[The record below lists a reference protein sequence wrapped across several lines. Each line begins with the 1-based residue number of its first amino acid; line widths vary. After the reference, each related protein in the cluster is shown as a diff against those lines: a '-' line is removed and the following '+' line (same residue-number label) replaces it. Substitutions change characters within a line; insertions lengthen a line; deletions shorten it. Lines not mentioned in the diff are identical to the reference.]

1 MAKKKKSKI
10 KKILKNL
17 LKVAALG
24 TVGYGAAKMF
34 GGRKGNVSATAAMED
49 ANLPDRS
56 FATAKRRMT
65 QPMAYNTRETTPS
78 YPDAILRGQRGTKLA
93 PEGRSWGS
101 YWPFKKGGSVTG
113 IAKRG
118 FGRALKKNRIYYGKQ
133 KI

>member
-1 MAKKKKSKI
+1 MAKKKKPSKI

-56 FATAKRRMT
+56 FTTAKRRMT

-78 YPDAILRGQRGTKLA
+78 YPDAILRGQVGVKGPGPRTL
-93 PEGRSWGS
+93 SS
-101 YWPFKKGGSVTG
+101 YLPWNMKKGGRIGVG
-113 IAKRG
+113 KAKRG
-118 FGRALKKNRIYYGKQ
+118 FGRALKKK
-133 KI
+133 

>member
-1 MAKKKKSKI
+1 MAKKKKSRL
-10 KKILKNL
+10 KKILKTIG
-17 LKVAALG
+17 KVAALG
-24 TVGYGAAKMF
+24 GAAYGASKLF
-34 GGRKGNVSATAAMED
+34 GGTKGNVLKTAAMED

-56 FATAKRRMT
+56 FTTAKRLMT
-65 QPMAYNTRETTPS
+65 QPMAYNRRETTPS

-118 FGRALKKNRIYYGKQ
+118 FGRALKKK
-133 KI
+133 